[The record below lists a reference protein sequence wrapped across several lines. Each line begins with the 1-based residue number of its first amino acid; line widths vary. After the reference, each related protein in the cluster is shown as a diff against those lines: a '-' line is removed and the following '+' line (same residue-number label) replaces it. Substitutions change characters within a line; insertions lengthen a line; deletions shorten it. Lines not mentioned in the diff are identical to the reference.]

1 MNNAAAAINAETTL
15 REVMTREIVPLKV
28 DDTLSLVDEL
38 VNRFRIRHFPVFDQG
53 RLAGV
58 VSHADLLCASLSSVL
73 RHHLEIL
80 SKVVVKSVMKP
91 AKTALP
97 ETSVYDAARLMVDD
111 AIECLIVV
119 EGKKVLGLVSR
130 TDLLRELAIK

>member
-1 MNNAAAAINAETTL
+1 MNNAAAAIHPETTL

-28 DDTLSLVDEL
+28 DDTLSLVNDL
-38 VNRFRIRHFPVFDQG
+38 VNRFRIRHFPVFDQDQ
-53 RLAGV
+53 LAA
-58 VSHADLLCASLSSVL
+58 VSHADLLCASLNSVL

-80 SKVVVKSVMKP
+80 SKVAVKSVMKP

-97 ETSVYDAARLMVDD
+97 ETSVYDAARLMVED

-119 EGKKVLGLVSR
+119 EGNKVLGLVSR
-130 TDLLRELAIK
+130 TDLLRALARK